1 MAKKF
6 SELQEEAQ
14 QLNEIGGL
22 KTAAKAVTGIG
33 KMSLGLLKK
42 LLSTNTGGGVQAV
55 EGKKLANVETN

>member
-22 KTAAKAVTGIG
+22 KTAANAVTGIG

>member
-1 MAKKF
+1 MAKKY

-14 QLNEIGGL
+14 QLDEVLGL
-22 KTAAKAVTGIG
+22 KTAAKAVGGVG

-42 LLSTNTGGGVQAV
+42 LLGTNTGGGVEAV